1 LEILYLEFVSE
12 KELYQSF
19 MPFLKDG
26 GLFYKTAEQ
35 HELGDDVVLE
45 ISLPDSLENS
55 EVKGKICWLTPIGAQ
70 NGTPPGI
77 GISFIDDP
85 DNVKSQI
92 EKAIGRFLNSS
103 EPTLTM

>member
-1 LEILYLEFVSE
+1 METLYLEFDSE
-12 KELYQSF
+12 KQLYQSF

-26 GLFYKTAEQ
+26 GVFYRTTEQ
-35 HELGDDVVLE
+35 HELGDDIVLE
-45 ISLPDSLENS
+45 ITLPDSLESSN
-55 EVKGKICWLTPIGAQ
+55 VKGKVCWLTPIGVQ

-77 GISFIDDP
+77 GISFIEDP

-103 EPTLTM
+103 DPTLTM

>member
-1 LEILYLEFVSE
+1 
-12 KELYQSF
+12 
-19 MPFLKDG
+19 MPFLKEG
-26 GLFYKTAEQ
+26 GIFYKTNEQ
-35 HELGDDVVLE
+35 HELGEDVVLE

-55 EVKGKICWLTPIGAQ
+55 EVKGNICWITPIGSQ
-70 NGTPPGI
+70 NGTPQGI
-77 GISFIDDP
+77 GISFISDP